1 MSIVLTTKARTAE
14 LVYSGDPSV
23 SLTPDSLAKRTERWR
38 RQQVA
43 IALASLPSEATEDE
57 RRVAES
63 AAVER
68 AGEAPFPRVWVP
80 VDECSSYA
88 GATIATVRPL
98 SWMEDQEAQG
108 LAPAEQIRRVLE
120 LALVDFDGDVGKKK
134 AFLAD
139 SPATL
144 VSPLYRAVNEL
155 TWGS

>member
-1 MSIVLTTKARTAE
+1 MSLALTTKARTAK

-43 IALASLPSEATEDE
+43 AALASLPSEATEDE

-88 GATIATVRPL
+88 GATVATVRPL

-108 LAPAEQIRRVLE
+108 LAPAEQIRRYVE
-120 LALVDFDGDVGKKK
+120 LGLVDFDGDPTARKE
-134 AFLAD
+134 FLAD
-139 SPATL
+139 SAAPL
-144 VSPLYRAVNEL
+144 VAPLYRAINEL